1 MATPW
6 HGLVTLG
13 YTCHI
18 RANTPIPCPGVAL
31 PVRQR
36 YYDCMAKHDLLAD
49 LGPAGHGR
57 MRILASFSGR
67 PEWAIEVLVLATD
80 AGPGVLELKVR
91 PHEGHPGR
99 RDGGPMPRGGITTRL
114 MRDVNVGELLD
125 LARDCARTREATVLA
140 VADNPAPDLPIT
152 DDFREE
158 LAAALREQ
166 AAMSGALSH
175 RSRRPG
181 KRGNGIDHYLT
192 WAARYAEK
200 VAAVPRVR
208 NPNVVL
214 AKEFRETPEYVRDTI
229 TDARRR
235 YGLLTPGPG
244 RGRAGGTLT
253 PKALALIAERQQTE
267 EVDENE

>member
-1 MATPW
+1 MS
-6 HGLVTLG
+6 
-13 YTCHI
+13 Y
-18 RANTPIPCPGVAL
+18 
-31 PVRQR
+31 
-36 YYDCMAKHDLLAD
+36 MAKHDLLAD
-49 LGPAGHGR
+49 LGPAGPGGL
-57 MRILASFSGR
+57 RILASFSGR

-80 AGPGVLELKVR
+80 AGPCVRELKVQ
-91 PHEGHPGR
+91 PHEGHNYAKE
-99 RDGGPMPRGGITTRL
+99 GGAMPRGGITTRL

-125 LARDCARTREATVLA
+125 LARDCARSREATVLA
-140 VADNPAPDLPIT
+140 VAGNPAPDLPIT

-158 LAAALREQ
+158 LAATLRQQ
-166 AAMSGALSH
+166 AATIGALSH

-192 WAARYAEK
+192 WAVRYAEK

-235 YGLLTPGPG
+235 YGLLTASPG
-244 RGRAGGTLT
+244 RGRSGGTLT
-253 PKALALIAERQQTE
+253 PKALDLIAQRKET
-267 EVDENE
+267 DNG